1 MPRSKI
7 FAYFKLEDGLSG
19 IEEFDT
25 MEQAMKAWEDRLQ
38 HAEESFFIQERRPGV
53 IHIF

>member
-7 FAYFKLEDGLSG
+7 FAYFKLKDGSSG
-19 IEEFDT
+19 IVKFDT
-25 MEQAMKAWEDRLQ
+25 MEQAMKAWEERLQ
-38 HAEESFFIQERRPGV
+38 HIKEVFFIQERRPGI